1 MEDSAMKWISKLF
14 VSLVGITLMAAIA
27 LPVHAGW
34 IELDNNGGRVVFSKG
49 LFKNSNQNEDT
60 WSIMNMNSKTM
71 TMVSDKRKIYSTGT
85 TKEYCA
91 SMSGMMKKMKAG
103 MEAAMAGMSPEQRQ
117 MMGKGKRPDPK
128 VSIAKVGNGGIIAG
142 FKTTKYLVSV
152 DGKPHKEVWLTT
164 DSALMKATKP
174 YMSKFSEMSDE
185 MSKCTGS
192 GVMNLF
198 IVENSKE
205 YNKLILTGYTL
216 REKDTMV
223 DNFHEVTSLKQESI
237 PASEFA
243 VPKGYKK
250 MSFEE
255 MMQLEFGGE
264 DR

>member
-1 MEDSAMKWISKLF
+1 MKWISKLF

-34 IELDNNGGRVVFSKG
+34 IELDNNGGRSVFSKG

-85 TKEYCA
+85 MQEYCA
-91 SMSGMMKKMKAG
+91 SMSGMMKKMKAN
-103 MEAAMAGMSPEQRQ
+103 MDAAMAGMSPEQRQMMEQ

-128 VSIAKVGNGGIIAG
+128 VSIANEGNGGVIAG

-185 MSKCTGS
+185 MSKCGS
-192 GVMNLF
+192 GGGMNVF
-198 IVENSKE
+198 IVENTKE
-205 YNKLILTGYTL
+205 YNKLMRTGYTL
-216 REKDTMV
+216 REKDAEMSH
-223 DNFHEVTSLKQESI
+223 FHEVTSLKQESI